1 MVFEENKKHKS
12 EYYVKEL
19 ASSLE
24 FTILTTRLYLTSN
37 KIDITYKI
45 VESDSIYH
53 YVLEMSDNQ

>member
-24 FTILTTRLYLTSN
+24 FTILTTSMHLTSN

-53 YVLEMSDNQ
+53 YVLEMSDN

>member
-12 EYYVKEL
+12 EYYVKKL

-24 FTILTTRLYLTSN
+24 FTILTTSMHLTSN

-53 YVLEMSDNQ
+53 YVLEMSDN